1 MYGKINKVVIGL
13 FSLLLALSFS
23 VEAGYKSNYKSS
35 YRSSYKSSSSYS
47 KPSSSPSSS
56 SSSKSNASSSNK
68 TSNESTATGSGVKN
82 EPSAASSPVAKKS
95 ISGAK
100 LVENKGKIGTKEN
113 PAAFSARDNSSQKL
127 SGTSERSAPYIG
139 TKAPP
144 EKVSSIIDERKRS
157 GTDWTT
163 LAMMYWMLSSSNSHA
178 SSLSSSDKAW
188 IQQQIHEQESAG
200 ESREVALNELK
211 SAGVDIFDVQASDS
225 PPVEFRYDM
234 PKNLTAGVAWV
245 FTVKAIRETFT
256 SLLPASNQIR
266 LQIERVKTEETKDP
280 DDVSINIPADAA
292 RMLLAIL
299 EQYEANQKTDAD
311 TDADTGEDNTATE
324 TGAA

>member
-1 MYGKINKVVIGL
+1 MYGKISKMVIGL

-23 VEAGYKSNYKSS
+23 VEAGYKSSYKSS

-56 SSSKSNASSSNK
+56 SSSKNNASSSNK
-68 TSNESTATGSGVKN
+68 TSAESTATGSGVKN

-113 PAAFSARDNSSQKL
+113 PAAFSARDNSSQKF
-127 SGTSERSAPYIG
+127 SGTSGRSASYIG

-188 IQQQIHEQESAG
+188 IQQQIHEQESVG

-211 SAGVDIFDVQASDS
+211 SAGVDISDVQASDS

-245 FTVKAIRETFT
+245 FTVKATRSGETKAPECKLEGAEILTRGNTVFIKWKA
-256 SLLPASNQIR
+256 PALAGESAE
-266 LQIERVKTEETKDP
+266 LTCKAFGKEEVKTL
-280 DDVSINIPADAA
+280 VSV
-292 RMLLAIL
+292 
-299 EQYEANQKTDAD
+299 
-311 TDADTGEDNTATE
+311 
-324 TGAA
+324 